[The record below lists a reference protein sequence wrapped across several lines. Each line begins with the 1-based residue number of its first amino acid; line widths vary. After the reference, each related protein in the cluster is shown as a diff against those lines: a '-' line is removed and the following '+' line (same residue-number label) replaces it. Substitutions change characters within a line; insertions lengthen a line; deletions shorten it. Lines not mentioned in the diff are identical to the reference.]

1 MKGNKCGTG
10 KDIKALSSKRTE
22 KYLATQIKQRG
33 LVPKLSEPAIM
44 QELSL
49 CESRTRKGYYM
60 RRKLRKFLRE
70 HFKPSSDLGGQHA
83 R

>member
-1 MKGNKCGTG
+1 MNRGKCGTDR
-10 KDIKALSSKRTE
+10 DIKALSAKRTE
-22 KYLATQIKQRG
+22 KYLANQIKQRV
-33 LVPKLSEPAIM
+33 LVPKLGEHAIM
-44 QELSL
+44 QELAL

-60 RRKLRKFLRE
+60 RKKLRKFLRE